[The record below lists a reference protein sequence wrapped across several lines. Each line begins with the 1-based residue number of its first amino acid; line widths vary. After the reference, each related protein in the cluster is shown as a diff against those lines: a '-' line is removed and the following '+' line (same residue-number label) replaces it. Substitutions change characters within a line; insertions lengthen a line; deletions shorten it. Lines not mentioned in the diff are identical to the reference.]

1 MVPTV
6 HSCEHRLEAGI
17 WILQR
22 NPYHVRLVNYQSL
35 PVSTT
40 YRISFFG
47 MKHLCKHVINR
58 SMLFGTKPPER
69 SETTG
74 RSEWHGNSL
83 SPVNSTQT
91 QRLLLAGSTCF
102 PYMSWWRSLER
113 ALLFF
118 FFSSIL
124 NQIFKVW
131 PEHLVKSSLRTRLGK
146 KHVALIVAHQG
157 KLCRVKYQPN
167 HPLKPLWN
175 QLYALMSLR
184 RSSFRTLRFEL
195 RYTDRE
201 PKECIFFYSYYFCLV
216 GSREI
221 GSPRDFLQARLHA
234 NNRPQVG
241 VKINILKY
249 NNVR

>member
-74 RSEWHGNSL
+74 RSEWHGNSP

-146 KHVALIVAHQG
+146 KTCCSNSSTSGQIMQG
-157 KLCRVKYQPN
+157 EISTESPTEATVKSIICLNVSASIITPN
-167 HPLKPLWN
+167 TTSRAQVHWPWAERM
-175 QLYALMSLR
+175 Y
-184 RSSFRTLRFEL
+184 
-195 RYTDRE
+195 
-201 PKECIFFYSYYFCLV
+201 FFLFVL
-216 GSREI
+216 
-221 GSPRDFLQARLHA
+221 FLPGGLERNRITARLPSGSSA
-234 NNRPQVG
+234 C
-241 VKINILKY
+241 K
-249 NNVR
+249 